1 MFYFNKNIQN
11 IFIINGYS
19 NRSKVKDFVNFL
31 STIPEEE
38 KLKNMALYTVG
49 RNDATNLAKEYSD
62 IYENAI
68 IYSVGGDGTLNEV
81 INGINP
87 NSKLAIIPLGT
98 GNDFYR
104 VYKEIQGTQKID
116 LGIVNN
122 KKFINIASIGL
133 DAEVANK
140 ANYYKCKNK
149 FKNFEYYAGIIDSL
163 IKNPNYDT
171 SLGNI
176 TLLAICNGKYYGNNV
191 PINPNYNLKDGEFE
205 VYKASKLKR
214 LEFLKLFLKIYKGN
228 HFDNDLVDYFKTDNL
243 QVTSEKSIVCNVDGE
258 IIHSNEFNFKV
269 IKGGITLTN
278 DTPEYIKKY
287 VLNINNKLY

>member
-11 IFIINGYS
+11 IFIINGQIS
-19 NRSKVKDFVNFL
+19 RNKIRAFGNFL
-31 STIPEEE
+31 STISEEE
-38 KLKNMALYTVG
+38 KLKNLVLYTVG
-49 RNDATNLAKEYSD
+49 RNDAKRLAKEYSN
-62 IYENAI
+62 IYKNAI

-87 NSKLAIIPLGT
+87 NCKLAIIPLGT

-122 KKFINIASIGL
+122 KKFINIASIGV

-140 ANYYKCKNK
+140 ANYYKCKGK

-163 IKNPNYDT
+163 IKNPNYNT

-176 TLLAICNGKYYGNNV
+176 TLLAVCNGKYYGNNV
-191 PINPNYNLKDGEFE
+191 PINPNYNLSDGEFE

-214 LEFLKLFLKIYKGN
+214 LEFLKLFLKIYQGN

-243 QVTSEKSIVCNVDGE
+243 QVISDKSIVCNVDGE
-258 IIHSNEFNFKV
+258 IIYSNEFNFNV
-269 IKGGITLTN
+269 IKDGITLTN
-278 DTPEYIKKY
+278 DTPGYIKRY
-287 VLNINNKLY
+287 VLNINNK

>member
-11 IFIINGYS
+11 IFIINGQIS
-19 NRSKVKDFVNFL
+19 RNKIRAFGNFL
-31 STIPEEE
+31 STISEEE
-38 KLKNMALYTVG
+38 KLKNLVLYTVG
-49 RNDATNLAKEYSD
+49 RNDAKRLAKEYSN
-62 IYENAI
+62 IYKNAI

-81 INGINP
+81 INGINS
-87 NSKLAIIPLGT
+87 NCKLAIIPLGT

-140 ANYYKCKNK
+140 ANYYKCKGK

-163 IKNPNYDT
+163 IKNPNYNT

-205 VYKASKLKR
+205 VYKANKLKR
-214 LEFLKLFLKIYKGN
+214 LEFLKLFLKIYQGN

-243 QVTSEKSIVCNVDGE
+243 QVISDKSIVCNVDGE
-258 IIHSNEFNFKV
+258 IIYSNEFNFNV
-269 IKGGITLTN
+269 IKDGITLTN

-287 VLNINNKLY
+287 VLNINNK

>member
-1 MFYFNKNIQN
+1 MFYFNKSIQN
-11 IFIINGYS
+11 IFIVNNQT
-19 NRSKVKDFVNFL
+19 NRNKIRDFGNFL
-31 STIPEEE
+31 STISEEE
-38 KLKNMALYTVG
+38 KLKNLVLYTVG
-49 RNDATNLAKEYSD
+49 RNDAKRLAKEYSN
-62 IYENAI
+62 IYKNAI

-87 NSKLAIIPLGT
+87 NCKLAIIPLGT

-122 KKFINIASIGL
+122 KKFINIASIGV

-140 ANYYKCKNK
+140 ANYYKCKGK

-163 IKNPNYDT
+163 IKNPNYNT

-176 TLLAICNGKYYGNNV
+176 TLLAVCNGKYYGNNV
-191 PINPNYNLKDGEFE
+191 PINPNYNLSDGEFE

-214 LEFLKLFLKIYKGN
+214 LEFLKLFLKIYQGN

-243 QVTSEKSIVCNVDGE
+243 QVISDKSIVCNVDGE
-258 IIHSNEFNFKV
+258 IIYSNEFNFNV
-269 IKGGITLTN
+269 IKDGITLTN

-287 VLNINNKLY
+287 VLNINNK

>member
-1 MFYFNKNIQN
+1 MFYFNKSIQN
-11 IFIINGYS
+11 IFIVNNQT
-19 NRSKVKDFVNFL
+19 NRNKIRDFGNFL
-31 STIPEEE
+31 STISEEE
-38 KLKNMALYTVG
+38 KLKNLVLYTVG
-49 RNDATNLAKEYSD
+49 RNDAKRLAKEYSN
-62 IYENAI
+62 IYKNAI

-87 NSKLAIIPLGT
+87 NCKLAIIPLGT

-122 KKFINIASIGL
+122 KKFINIASIGV

-140 ANYYKCKNK
+140 ANYYKCKGK

-163 IKNPNYDT
+163 IKNPNYNT

-176 TLLAICNGKYYGNNV
+176 TLLAVCNGKYYGNNV
-191 PINPNYNLKDGEFE
+191 PINPNYNLNDGKFE

-214 LEFLKLFLKIYKGN
+214 LEFLKLFLKIYQGN

-243 QVTSEKSIVCNVDGE
+243 QVISDKSIVCNVDGE
-258 IIHSNEFNFKV
+258 IIYSNEFNFNV
-269 IKGGITLTN
+269 IKDGITLTN

-287 VLNINNKLY
+287 VLNINNK

>member
-11 IFIINGYS
+11 IFIINGQIS
-19 NRSKVKDFVNFL
+19 RNKIRAFGNFL
-31 STIPEEE
+31 STISEEE
-38 KLKNMALYTVG
+38 KLKNLVLYTVG
-49 RNDATNLAKEYSD
+49 RNDAKRLAKEYSN
-62 IYENAI
+62 IYKNAI

-87 NSKLAIIPLGT
+87 NCKLAIIPLGT
-98 GNDFYR
+98 GNNFYR
-104 VYKEIQGTQKID
+104 VYKEIEGTQKID

-140 ANYYKCKNK
+140 ANYYKCKGK

-163 IKNPNYDT
+163 IKNPNYNT

-191 PINPNYNLKDGEFE
+191 PINPNYNLSDGEFE

-214 LEFLKLFLKIYKGN
+214 LEFLKLFLKIYQGN

-243 QVTSEKSIVCNVDGE
+243 QVISDKSIVCNVDGE
-258 IIHSNEFNFKV
+258 IIYSNEFNFNV
-269 IKGGITLTN
+269 IKDGITLTN

-287 VLNINNKLY
+287 VLNINNK

>member
-11 IFIINGYS
+11 IFIINSQISRNKIRAFG
-19 NRSKVKDFVNFL
+19 NFL
-31 STIPEEE
+31 STISEEE
-38 KLKNMALYTVG
+38 KLKNLVLYTVG
-49 RNDATNLAKEYSD
+49 RNDAKRLAKEYSN
-62 IYENAI
+62 IYKNAI

-87 NSKLAIIPLGT
+87 NCKLAIIPLGT
-98 GNDFYR
+98 GNNFYR
-104 VYKEIQGTQKID
+104 VYKEIEGTQKID

-140 ANYYKCKNK
+140 ANYYKCKGK

-163 IKNPNYDT
+163 IKNPNYNT

-176 TLLAICNGKYYGNNV
+176 TLLAVCNGKYYGNNV
-191 PINPNYNLKDGEFE
+191 PINPNYNLSDGEFE

-214 LEFLKLFLKIYKGN
+214 LEFLKLFLKIYQGN

-243 QVTSEKSIVCNVDGE
+243 QVISDKSIVCNVDGE
-258 IIHSNEFNFKV
+258 IIYSNEFNFNV
-269 IKGGITLTN
+269 IKDGITLTN

-287 VLNINNKLY
+287 VLNINNK

>member
-11 IFIINGYS
+11 IFIINSQISRNKIRAFG
-19 NRSKVKDFVNFL
+19 NFL
-31 STIPEEE
+31 STISEEE
-38 KLKNMALYTVG
+38 KLKNLVLYTVG
-49 RNDATNLAKEYSD
+49 RNDAKRLAKEYSN
-62 IYENAI
+62 IYKNAI

-87 NSKLAIIPLGT
+87 NCKLAIIPLGT
-98 GNDFYR
+98 GNNFYR
-104 VYKEIQGTQKID
+104 VYKEIEGTQKID

-122 KKFINIASIGL
+122 KKFINIASIGV

-140 ANYYKCKNK
+140 ANYYKCKGK

-163 IKNPNYDT
+163 IKNPNYNT

-176 TLLAICNGKYYGNNV
+176 TLLAVCNGKYYGNNV
-191 PINPNYNLKDGEFE
+191 PINPNYNLSDGEFE

-214 LEFLKLFLKIYKGN
+214 LEFLKLFLKIYQGN

-243 QVTSEKSIVCNVDGE
+243 QVISDKSIVCNVDGE
-258 IIHSNEFNFKV
+258 IIYSNEFNFNV
-269 IKGGITLTN
+269 IKDGITLTN

-287 VLNINNKLY
+287 VLNINNK

>member
-11 IFIINGYS
+11 IFIINGQIS
-19 NRSKVKDFVNFL
+19 RNKIRAFGNFL
-31 STIPEEE
+31 STISEEE
-38 KLKNMALYTVG
+38 KLKNLVLYTVG
-49 RNDATNLAKEYSD
+49 RNDAKRLAKEYSN
-62 IYENAI
+62 IYKNAI

-87 NSKLAIIPLGT
+87 NCKLAIIPLGT

-122 KKFINIASIGL
+122 KKFINIASIGV

-140 ANYYKCKNK
+140 ANYYKCKGK

-163 IKNPNYDT
+163 IKNPNYNT

-176 TLLAICNGKYYGNNV
+176 TLLAVCNGKYYGNNV

-205 VYKASKLKR
+205 VYKANKLKR
-214 LEFLKLFLKIYKGN
+214 LEFLKLFLKIYQGN
-228 HFDNDLVDYFKTDNL
+228 HFDNNLVDYFKTDNL
-243 QVTSEKSIVCNVDGE
+243 QVISDKSIVCNVDGE
-258 IIHSNEFNFKV
+258 IIYSNEFNFNV
-269 IKGGITLTN
+269 IKDGITLTN

-287 VLNINNKLY
+287 VLNINNK

>member
-11 IFIINGYS
+11 IFIINSQISRNKIRAFG
-19 NRSKVKDFVNFL
+19 NFL
-31 STIPEEE
+31 STISEEE
-38 KLKNMALYTVG
+38 KLKNLVLYTVG
-49 RNDATNLAKEYSD
+49 RNDAKRLAKEYSN
-62 IYENAI
+62 IYKNAI

-87 NSKLAIIPLGT
+87 NCKLAIIPLGT

-122 KKFINIASIGL
+122 KKFINIASIGV

-140 ANYYKCKNK
+140 ANYYKCKGK

-163 IKNPNYDT
+163 IKNPNYNT

-176 TLLAICNGKYYGNNV
+176 TLLAVCNGKYYGNNV
-191 PINPNYNLKDGEFE
+191 PINPNYNLSDGEFE

-214 LEFLKLFLKIYKGN
+214 LEFLKLFLKIYQGN

-243 QVTSEKSIVCNVDGE
+243 QVISDKSIVCNVDGE
-258 IIHSNEFNFKV
+258 IIYSNEFNFNV
-269 IKGGITLTN
+269 IKDGITLTN

-287 VLNINNKLY
+287 VLNINNK

>member
-1 MFYFNKNIQN
+1 MFYFNKSIQN
-11 IFIINGYS
+11 IFIVNNQT
-19 NRSKVKDFVNFL
+19 NRNKIRDFDNFL

-38 KLKNMALYTVG
+38 KFKNLVLYTVG
-49 RNDATNLAKEYSD
+49 RTDATNLAKEYSN
-62 IYENAI
+62 IYKNAI

-87 NSKLAIIPLGT
+87 NCKLAIIPLGT

-122 KKFINIASIGL
+122 KKFINIASIGV

-140 ANYYKCKNK
+140 ANYYKCKGN

-163 IKNPNYDT
+163 IKNPNYNT

-176 TLLAICNGKYYGNNV
+176 TLLAVCNGKYYGNNV

-205 VYKASKLKR
+205 VYKANKLKR
-214 LEFLKLFLKIYKGN
+214 LEFLKLFLKIYQGN

-243 QVTSEKSIVCNVDGE
+243 QVISDKSIVCNVDGE
-258 IIHSNEFNFKV
+258 IIYSNEFNFNV
-269 IKGGITLTN
+269 IKDGITLTN

-287 VLNINNKLY
+287 VLNINNK

>member
-1 MFYFNKNIQN
+1 MFYFNKSIQN
-11 IFIINGYS
+11 IFIVNNQT
-19 NRSKVKDFVNFL
+19 NRNKIRDFDNFL

-38 KLKNMALYTVG
+38 KLKNLVLYTVG
-49 RNDATNLAKEYSD
+49 RTDATNLAKEYSN
-62 IYENAI
+62 IYKNAI

-87 NSKLAIIPLGT
+87 NCKLAIIPLGT

-122 KKFINIASIGL
+122 KKFINIASIGV

-140 ANYYKCKNK
+140 ANYYKCKGK

-163 IKNPNYDT
+163 IKNPNYNT

-176 TLLAICNGKYYGNNV
+176 ILLAVCNGKYYGNNV

-205 VYKASKLKR
+205 VYKANKLKR
-214 LEFLKLFLKIYKGN
+214 LEFLKLFLKIYQGN

-243 QVTSEKSIVCNVDGE
+243 QVISDKSIICNVDGE
-258 IIHSNEFNFKV
+258 IIYSNEFNFNV
-269 IKGGITLTN
+269 IKDGITLTN

-287 VLNINNKLY
+287 VLNINNK

>member
-11 IFIINGYS
+11 IFIINGQIS
-19 NRSKVKDFVNFL
+19 RNKIRAFGNFL
-31 STIPEEE
+31 STISEEE
-38 KLKNMALYTVG
+38 KLKNLVLYTVG
-49 RNDATNLAKEYSD
+49 RNDAKRLAKEYSN
-62 IYENAI
+62 IYKNAI

-87 NSKLAIIPLGT
+87 NCKLAIIPLGT

-140 ANYYKCKNK
+140 ANYYKCKGK

-163 IKNPNYDT
+163 IKNSSYDT

-191 PINPNYNLKDGEFE
+191 PINPNYNLSDGEFE

-214 LEFLKLFLKIYKGN
+214 LEFLKLFLKIYQGN

-243 QVTSEKSIVCNVDGE
+243 QVISDKSIVCNVDGE
-258 IIHSNEFNFKV
+258 IIYSNEFNFNV
-269 IKGGITLTN
+269 IKDGITLTN

-287 VLNINNKLY
+287 VLNINNK

>member
-1 MFYFNKNIQN
+1 MFYFNKSIQN
-11 IFIINGYS
+11 IFIVNNQT
-19 NRSKVKDFVNFL
+19 NRNKIRDFDNFL

-38 KLKNMALYTVG
+38 KLKNLVLYTVG
-49 RNDATNLAKEYSD
+49 RTDATNLAKEYSD
-62 IYENAI
+62 IYKNAI

-104 VYKEIQGTQKID
+104 VYKEIEGTQKID

-140 ANYYKCKNK
+140 ANYYKCKGK

-163 IKNPNYDT
+163 IKNPNYNT

-176 TLLAICNGKYYGNNV
+176 TLLAVCNGKYYGNNV
-191 PINPNYNLKDGEFE
+191 PINPNYNLNDGKFE

-214 LEFLKLFLKIYKGN
+214 LEFLKLFLKIYQGN
-228 HFDNDLVDYFKTDNL
+228 HFNNDLVDYFKADNL
-243 QVTSEKSIVCNVDGE
+243 QVTSDKSIVCNVDGE
-258 IIHSNEFNFKV
+258 IIYSTEFNFNV
-269 IKGGITLTN
+269 IKDGITLTN

-287 VLNINNKLY
+287 VLNINNK

>member
-11 IFIINGYS
+11 IFIINSQISRNKIRAFG
-19 NRSKVKDFVNFL
+19 NFL
-31 STIPEEE
+31 STISEEE
-38 KLKNMALYTVG
+38 KLKNLVLYTVG
-49 RNDATNLAKEYSD
+49 RNDAKRLAKEYSN
-62 IYENAI
+62 IYKNAI

-87 NSKLAIIPLGT
+87 NCKLAIIPLGT

-122 KKFINIASIGL
+122 KKFINIASIGV

-140 ANYYKCKNK
+140 ANYYKCKGK

-163 IKNPNYDT
+163 IKNPNYNT

-176 TLLAICNGKYYGNNV
+176 TLLAVCNGKYYGNNV
-191 PINPNYNLKDGEFE
+191 PINPNYNLSDGEFE

-214 LEFLKLFLKIYKGN
+214 LEFLKLFLKIYQGN

-243 QVTSEKSIVCNVDGE
+243 QVISDKFIVCNVDGE
-258 IIHSNEFNFKV
+258 IIYSNEFNFNV
-269 IKGGITLTN
+269 IKDGITLTN

-287 VLNINNKLY
+287 VLNINNK

>member
-49 RNDATNLAKEYSD
+49 RNDAKRLAKEYSN
-62 IYENAI
+62 IYKNAI

-87 NSKLAIIPLGT
+87 NCKLAIIPLGT

-104 VYKEIQGTQKID
+104 VYKEIEGTQKID

-122 KKFINIASIGL
+122 KKFINIASIGV

-140 ANYYKCKNK
+140 ANYYKCKGK

-163 IKNPNYDT
+163 IKNPNYNT

-176 TLLAICNGKYYGNNV
+176 TLLAVCNGKYYGNNV
-191 PINPNYNLKDGEFE
+191 PINPNYNLSDGEFE

-214 LEFLKLFLKIYKGN
+214 LEFLKLFLKIYQGN
-228 HFDNDLVDYFKTDNL
+228 HFDNDLVDFFKTDNL
-243 QVTSEKSIVCNVDGE
+243 QVISDKSIVCNVDGE
-258 IIHSNEFNFKV
+258 IIYSNEFNFNV
-269 IKGGITLTN
+269 IKDGITLTN

-287 VLNINNKLY
+287 VLNINNK

>member
-11 IFIINGYS
+11 IFIINGQIS
-19 NRSKVKDFVNFL
+19 RNKIRAFGNFL
-31 STIPEEE
+31 STISEEE
-38 KLKNMALYTVG
+38 KLKNLVLYTVG
-49 RNDATNLAKEYSD
+49 RNDAKRLAKEYSN
-62 IYENAI
+62 IYKNAI

-81 INGINP
+81 INGINS
-87 NSKLAIIPLGT
+87 NCKLAIIPLGT

-140 ANYYKCKNK
+140 ANYYKCKGK

-163 IKNPNYDT
+163 IKNSSYDT

-205 VYKASKLKR
+205 VYKANKLKR
-214 LEFLKLFLKIYKGN
+214 LEFLKLFLKIYQGN

-243 QVTSEKSIVCNVDGE
+243 QVISDKSIVCNVDGE
-258 IIHSNEFNFKV
+258 IIYSNEFNFNV
-269 IKGGITLTN
+269 IKDGITLTN

-287 VLNINNKLY
+287 VLNINNK

>member
-11 IFIINGYS
+11 IFIVNS
-19 NRSKVKDFVNFL
+19 QANRNKIRDFGNFL

-38 KLKNMALYTVG
+38 KLKNLVLYTVG
-49 RNDATNLAKEYSD
+49 RNDAKRLAKEYSN
-62 IYENAI
+62 IYDNVI

-87 NSKLAIIPLGT
+87 NCKLAIIPLGT

-140 ANYYKCKNK
+140 ANYYKCKGK

-163 IKNPNYDT
+163 IKNPNYNT

-176 TLLAICNGKYYGNNV
+176 TLLAVCNGKYYGNNV
-191 PINPNYNLKDGEFE
+191 PINPNYNLSDGEFE

-214 LEFLKLFLKIYKGN
+214 LEFLKLFLKIYQGN
-228 HFDNDLVDYFKTDNL
+228 HFDNDLVDYFKANNL
-243 QVTSEKSIVCNVDGE
+243 QVTSKKPIVCNVDGE
-258 IIHSNEFNFKV
+258 IIYSNEFNFNV
-269 IKGGITLTN
+269 IKDGITLTN

-287 VLNINNKLY
+287 VLNIKNK

>member
-1 MFYFNKNIQN
+1 MFYFNKSIQN
-11 IFIINGYS
+11 IFIVNNQT
-19 NRSKVKDFVNFL
+19 NRNKIRDFDNFL

-38 KLKNMALYTVG
+38 KLKNLVLYTVG
-49 RNDATNLAKEYSD
+49 RTDATNLAKEYSN
-62 IYENAI
+62 IYKNAI

-87 NSKLAIIPLGT
+87 NCKLAIIPLGT

-122 KKFINIASIGL
+122 KKFINKASIGV

-140 ANYYKCKNK
+140 ANYYKCKGK

-163 IKNPNYDT
+163 IKNPNYNT

-176 TLLAICNGKYYGNNV
+176 TLLAVCNGKYYGNNV

-205 VYKASKLKR
+205 VYKANKLKR
-214 LEFLKLFLKIYKGN
+214 LEFLKLFLKIYQGN

-243 QVTSEKSIVCNVDGE
+243 QVISDKSIVCNVDGE
-258 IIHSNEFNFKV
+258 IIYSNEFNFNV
-269 IKGGITLTN
+269 IKDGITLTN

-287 VLNINNKLY
+287 VLNINNK

>member
-19 NRSKVKDFVNFL
+19 NRNKVKDFVNFL

-49 RNDATNLAKEYSD
+49 RNDAKRLAKEYSD

-163 IKNPNYDT
+163 IKNPSYDT

-287 VLNINNKLY
+287 VLNINNK

>member
-1 MFYFNKNIQN
+1 MFYFNKSIQN
-11 IFIINGYS
+11 IFIVNNQT
-19 NRSKVKDFVNFL
+19 NRNKIRDFDNFL

-38 KLKNMALYTVG
+38 KLKNLVLYTVG
-49 RNDATNLAKEYSD
+49 RTDAKRLAKEYSN
-62 IYENAI
+62 IYKNAI

-87 NSKLAIIPLGT
+87 NCKLAIIPLGT

-122 KKFINIASIGL
+122 KKFINIASIGV

-140 ANYYKCKNK
+140 ANYYKCKGK

-163 IKNPNYDT
+163 IKNPNYNT

-176 TLLAICNGKYYGNNV
+176 TLLAVCNGKYYGNNV

-205 VYKASKLKR
+205 VYKANKLKR
-214 LEFLKLFLKIYKGN
+214 LEFLKLFLKIYQGN

-243 QVTSEKSIVCNVDGE
+243 QVISDKSIVCNVDGE
-258 IIHSNEFNFKV
+258 IIYSNEFNFNV
-269 IKGGITLTN
+269 IKDGITLTN

-287 VLNINNKLY
+287 VLNINNK

>member
-11 IFIINGYS
+11 IFIINGQIS
-19 NRSKVKDFVNFL
+19 RNKIRAFGNFL
-31 STIPEEE
+31 STISEEE
-38 KLKNMALYTVG
+38 KLKNLVLYTVG

-116 LGIVNN
+116 LGIVND
-122 KKFINIASIGL
+122 KKFINIASVGL

-140 ANYYKCKNK
+140 ANYYKCQNK

-163 IKNPNYDT
+163 IKNPNYNT

-214 LEFLKLFLKIYKGN
+214 LEFLKLFLKIYQGN

-243 QVTSEKSIVCNVDGE
+243 QITSEKSIVCNVDGE
-258 IIHSNEFNFKV
+258 IIHSNEFNFNV

-287 VLNINNKLY
+287 VLNINNK

>member
-11 IFIINGYS
+11 IFIINSQISRNKIRAFG
-19 NRSKVKDFVNFL
+19 NFL
-31 STIPEEE
+31 STISEEE
-38 KLKNMALYTVG
+38 KLKNLVLYTVG
-49 RNDATNLAKEYSD
+49 RNDAKRLAKEYSN
-62 IYENAI
+62 IYKNAI

-87 NSKLAIIPLGT
+87 NCKLAIIPLGT

-140 ANYYKCKNK
+140 ANYYKCKGK

-163 IKNPNYDT
+163 IKNPNYNT

-214 LEFLKLFLKIYKGN
+214 LEFLKLFLKIYQGN

-243 QVTSEKSIVCNVDGE
+243 QVISDKSIVCNVDGE
-258 IIHSNEFNFKV
+258 IIYSNEFNFNV
-269 IKGGITLTN
+269 IKDGITLTN

-287 VLNINNKLY
+287 VLNINNK

>member
-11 IFIINGYS
+11 IFIINGQIS
-19 NRSKVKDFVNFL
+19 RNKIRAFGNFL
-31 STIPEEE
+31 STISEEE
-38 KLKNMALYTVG
+38 KLKNLVLYTVG
-49 RNDATNLAKEYSD
+49 RNDAKRLAKEYSN
-62 IYENAI
+62 IYKNAI

-87 NSKLAIIPLGT
+87 NCKLAIIPLGT

-122 KKFINIASIGL
+122 KKFINIASIGV

-140 ANYYKCKNK
+140 ANYYKCKGK

-163 IKNPNYDT
+163 IKNPNYNT

-176 TLLAICNGKYYGNNV
+176 TLLAVCNGKYYGNNV
-191 PINPNYNLKDGEFE
+191 PINPNYNLSDGEFE

-214 LEFLKLFLKIYKGN
+214 LEFLKLFLKIYQGN

-243 QVTSEKSIVCNVDGE
+243 QVISDKSIVCNIDGE
-258 IIHSNEFNFKV
+258 IIYSNEFNFNV
-269 IKGGITLTN
+269 IKDGITLTN

-287 VLNINNKLY
+287 VLNINNK

>member
-1 MFYFNKNIQN
+1 MFYFNKSIQN
-11 IFIINGYS
+11 IFIVNNQT
-19 NRSKVKDFVNFL
+19 NRNKIRDFDNFL

-38 KLKNMALYTVG
+38 KLKNLVLYTVG
-49 RNDATNLAKEYSD
+49 RTDATNLAKEYSN
-62 IYENAI
+62 IYKNAI

-87 NSKLAIIPLGT
+87 NCKLAIIPLGT

-122 KKFINIASIGL
+122 KKFINIASIGV

-140 ANYYKCKNK
+140 ANYYKCKGK

-163 IKNPNYDT
+163 IKNPNYNT

-176 TLLAICNGKYYGNNV
+176 TLLAVCNG
-191 PINPNYNLKDGEFE
+191 
-205 VYKASKLKR
+205 
-214 LEFLKLFLKIYKGN
+214 
-228 HFDNDLVDYFKTDNL
+228 
-243 QVTSEKSIVCNVDGE
+243 
-258 IIHSNEFNFKV
+258 
-269 IKGGITLTN
+269 
-278 DTPEYIKKY
+278 
-287 VLNINNKLY
+287 

>member
-1 MFYFNKNIQN
+1 MFYFNKSIQN
-11 IFIINGYS
+11 IFIVNNQT
-19 NRSKVKDFVNFL
+19 NRNKIRDFDNFL

-38 KLKNMALYTVG
+38 KLKNLVLYTVG
-49 RNDATNLAKEYSD
+49 RTDATNLAKEYSN
-62 IYENAI
+62 IYKNAI

-87 NSKLAIIPLGT
+87 NCKLAIIPLGT

-122 KKFINIASIGL
+122 KKFINIASIGV

-140 ANYYKCKNK
+140 ANYYKCKGK

-163 IKNPNYDT
+163 IKNPNYNT

-176 TLLAICNGKYYGNNV
+176 TLLAVCNGKYYGNNV
-191 PINPNYNLKDGEFE
+191 PINPNYNLSDGEFE

-214 LEFLKLFLKIYKGN
+214 LEFLKLFLKIYQGN

-243 QVTSEKSIVCNVDGE
+243 QVISDKSIVCNVDGE
-258 IIHSNEFNFKV
+258 IIYSNEFNFNV
-269 IKGGITLTN
+269 IKDGITLTN

-287 VLNINNKLY
+287 VLNINNK

>member
-163 IKNPNYDT
+163 IKNPSYDT

-191 PINPNYNLKDGEFE
+191 PINPNYNLKDGEIE
-205 VYKASKLKR
+205 VYKANKLKR
-214 LEFLKLFLKIYKGN
+214 LEFLKLFLKIYQGN

-243 QVTSEKSIVCNVDGE
+243 QVISDKSIVCNVDGE
-258 IIHSNEFNFKV
+258 IIYSNEFNFNV

-287 VLNINNKLY
+287 VLNINNK

>member
-11 IFIINGYS
+11 IFIINGQIS
-19 NRSKVKDFVNFL
+19 RNKIRAFGNFL
-31 STIPEEE
+31 STISEEE
-38 KLKNMALYTVG
+38 KLKNLVLYTVG
-49 RNDATNLAKEYSD
+49 RNDAKRLAKEYSN
-62 IYENAI
+62 IYKNAI

-81 INGINP
+81 INGINS
-87 NSKLAIIPLGT
+87 NCKLAIIPLGT

-140 ANYYKCKNK
+140 ANYYKCKGK

-163 IKNPNYDT
+163 IKNPNYNT

-214 LEFLKLFLKIYKGN
+214 LEFLKLFLKIYQGN

-243 QVTSEKSIVCNVDGE
+243 QVISDKSIVCNVDGE
-258 IIHSNEFNFKV
+258 IIYSNEFNFNV
-269 IKGGITLTN
+269 IKDGITLTN

-287 VLNINNKLY
+287 VLNINNK

>member
-11 IFIINGYS
+11 IFIINS
-19 NRSKVKDFVNFL
+19 QANRNKIRDFGDFL

-38 KLKNMALYTVG
+38 KLKNLVLYTVG
-49 RNDATNLAKEYSD
+49 RNDAKRLAKEYSN
-62 IYENAI
+62 IYDNVI

-87 NSKLAIIPLGT
+87 NCKLAIIPLGT

-104 VYKEIQGTQKID
+104 VYKEIEGTQKID

-140 ANYYKCKNK
+140 ANYYKCKGK

-163 IKNPNYDT
+163 IKNPNYNT

-176 TLLAICNGKYYGNNV
+176 TLLAVCNGKYYGNNV
-191 PINPNYNLKDGEFE
+191 PINPNYNLSDGEFE

-214 LEFLKLFLKIYKGN
+214 LEFLKLFLKIYQGN
-228 HFDNDLVDYFKTDNL
+228 HFDNDLVDYFKADNL
-243 QVTSEKSIVCNVDGE
+243 QVTSRKPIVCNVDGE
-258 IIHSNEFNFKV
+258 IIYSNEFNFNV
-269 IKGGITLTN
+269 IKDGITLTN

-287 VLNINNKLY
+287 VLNIKNK

>member
-11 IFIINGYS
+11 IFIINGQIS
-19 NRSKVKDFVNFL
+19 RNKIRAFGNFL
-31 STIPEEE
+31 STISEEE
-38 KLKNMALYTVG
+38 KLKNLVLYTVG
-49 RNDATNLAKEYSD
+49 RNDAKRLAKEYSN
-62 IYENAI
+62 IYKNAI

-87 NSKLAIIPLGT
+87 NCKLAIIPLGT

-104 VYKEIQGTQKID
+104 VYKEIEGTQKID

-122 KKFINIASIGL
+122 KKFINIASIGV

-140 ANYYKCKNK
+140 ANYYKCKGK

-163 IKNPNYDT
+163 IKNPNYNT

-176 TLLAICNGKYYGNNV
+176 TLLAVCNGKYYGNNV
-191 PINPNYNLKDGEFE
+191 PINPNYNLSDGEFE

-214 LEFLKLFLKIYKGN
+214 LEFLKLFLKIYQGN
-228 HFDNDLVDYFKTDNL
+228 HFDNDLVDFFKTDNL
-243 QVTSEKSIVCNVDGE
+243 QVISDKSIVCNVDGE
-258 IIHSNEFNFKV
+258 IIYSNEFNFNV
-269 IKGGITLTN
+269 IKDGITLTN

-287 VLNINNKLY
+287 VLNINNK

>member
-11 IFIINGYS
+11 IFIINGQIS
-19 NRSKVKDFVNFL
+19 RNKIRAFGNFL
-31 STIPEEE
+31 STISEEE
-38 KLKNMALYTVG
+38 KLKNLVLYTVG
-49 RNDATNLAKEYSD
+49 RNDAKRLAKEYSN
-62 IYENAI
+62 IYKNAI

-87 NSKLAIIPLGT
+87 NCKLAIIPLGT

-104 VYKEIQGTQKID
+104 VYKEIEGTQKID

-140 ANYYKCKNK
+140 ANYYKCKGK

-163 IKNPNYDT
+163 IKNPNYNT

-191 PINPNYNLKDGEFE
+191 PINPNYNLSDGEFE

-214 LEFLKLFLKIYKGN
+214 LEFLKLFLKIYQGN

-243 QVTSEKSIVCNVDGE
+243 QVISDKSIVCNVDGE
-258 IIHSNEFNFKV
+258 IIYSNEFNFNV
-269 IKGGITLTN
+269 IKDGITLTN

-287 VLNINNKLY
+287 VLNINNK

>member
-49 RNDATNLAKEYSD
+49 RNDAKRLAKEYSD
-62 IYENAI
+62 IYETAI

-87 NSKLAIIPLGT
+87 NCKLAIIPLGT

-122 KKFINIASIGL
+122 KKFINIASIGV

-140 ANYYKCKNK
+140 ANYYKCKGK

-163 IKNPNYDT
+163 IKNPNYNT

-176 TLLAICNGKYYGNNV
+176 TLLAVCNGKYYGNNV
-191 PINPNYNLKDGEFE
+191 PINPNYNLSDGEFE

-214 LEFLKLFLKIYKGN
+214 LEFLKLFLKIYQGN

-243 QVTSEKSIVCNVDGE
+243 QVISDKSIVCNVDGE
-258 IIHSNEFNFKV
+258 IIYSNEFNFNV
-269 IKGGITLTN
+269 IKDGITLTN

-287 VLNINNKLY
+287 VLNINNK

>member
-11 IFIINGYS
+11 IFIINSQISRNKIRAFG
-19 NRSKVKDFVNFL
+19 NFL
-31 STIPEEE
+31 STISEEE
-38 KLKNMALYTVG
+38 KLKNLVLYTVG
-49 RNDATNLAKEYSD
+49 RNDAKRLAKEYSN
-62 IYENAI
+62 IYKNAI

-87 NSKLAIIPLGT
+87 NCKLAIIPLGT
-98 GNDFYR
+98 GNNFYR
-104 VYKEIQGTQKID
+104 VYKEIEGTQKID

-140 ANYYKCKNK
+140 DNYYKCKGK

-163 IKNPNYDT
+163 IKNPNYNT

-176 TLLAICNGKYYGNNV
+176 TLLAVCNGKYYGNNV
-191 PINPNYNLKDGEFE
+191 PINPNYNLSDGEFE

-214 LEFLKLFLKIYKGN
+214 LEFLKLFLKIYQGN

-243 QVTSEKSIVCNVDGE
+243 QVISDKSIVCNVDGE
-258 IIHSNEFNFKV
+258 IIYSNEFNFNV
-269 IKGGITLTN
+269 IKDGITLTN

-287 VLNINNKLY
+287 VLNINNK

>member
-11 IFIINGYS
+11 IFIINGQIS
-19 NRSKVKDFVNFL
+19 RNKIRAFGNFL
-31 STIPEEE
+31 STISEEE
-38 KLKNMALYTVG
+38 KLKNLVLYTVG
-49 RNDATNLAKEYSD
+49 RNDAKRLAKEYSN
-62 IYENAI
+62 IYKNAI

-87 NSKLAIIPLGT
+87 NCKLAIIPLGT

-122 KKFINIASIGL
+122 KKFINIASIGV

-140 ANYYKCKNK
+140 ANYYKCKGK

-163 IKNPNYDT
+163 IKNPNYNT

-176 TLLAICNGKYYGNNV
+176 TLLAVCNGKYYGNNV
-191 PINPNYNLKDGEFE
+191 PINPNYNLSDGEFE

-214 LEFLKLFLKIYKGN
+214 LEFLKLFLKIYQGN

-243 QVTSEKSIVCNVDGE
+243 QVISDKSIVCNVDGE
-258 IIHSNEFNFKV
+258 IIYSNEFNFNV
-269 IKGGITLTN
+269 IKDGITLTN

-287 VLNINNKLY
+287 VLNINNK

>member
-1 MFYFNKNIQN
+1 MFYFNKSIQN
-11 IFIINGYS
+11 IFIVNNQT
-19 NRSKVKDFVNFL
+19 NRNKIRDFDNFL

-38 KLKNMALYTVG
+38 KLKNLVLYTVG
-49 RNDATNLAKEYSD
+49 RTDATNLAKEYSN
-62 IYENAI
+62 IYKNAI

-87 NSKLAIIPLGT
+87 NCKLAIIPLGT

-122 KKFINIASIGL
+122 KKFINIASIGV

-140 ANYYKCKNK
+140 ANYYKCKGK

-163 IKNPNYDT
+163 IKNPNYNT

-176 TLLAICNGKYYGNNV
+176 TLLAVCNGKYYGNNV

-205 VYKASKLKR
+205 VYKANKLKR
-214 LEFLKLFLKIYKGN
+214 LEFLKLFLKIYQGN

-243 QVTSEKSIVCNVDGE
+243 QVISDKSIVCNVDGE
-258 IIHSNEFNFKV
+258 IIYSNEFNFNV
-269 IKGGITLTN
+269 IKDGITLTN

-287 VLNINNKLY
+287 VLNINNK

>member
-11 IFIINGYS
+11 IFIINSQISRNKIRAFG
-19 NRSKVKDFVNFL
+19 NFL
-31 STIPEEE
+31 STISEEE
-38 KLKNMALYTVG
+38 KLKNLVLYTVG
-49 RNDATNLAKEYSD
+49 RNDAKRLAKEYSN
-62 IYENAI
+62 IYKNAI

-87 NSKLAIIPLGT
+87 NCKLAIIPLGT

-140 ANYYKCKNK
+140 ANYYKCKGK

-163 IKNPNYDT
+163 IKNSSYDT

-191 PINPNYNLKDGEFE
+191 PINPNYNLSDGEFE

-214 LEFLKLFLKIYKGN
+214 LEFLKLFLKIYQGN

-243 QVTSEKSIVCNVDGE
+243 QVISDKSIVCNVDGE
-258 IIHSNEFNFKV
+258 IIYSNEFNFNV
-269 IKGGITLTN
+269 IKDGITLTN

-287 VLNINNKLY
+287 VLNINNK

>member
-11 IFIINGYS
+11 IFIINGQIS
-19 NRSKVKDFVNFL
+19 RNKIRAFGNFL
-31 STIPEEE
+31 STISEEE
-38 KLKNMALYTVG
+38 KLKNLVLYTVG
-49 RNDATNLAKEYSD
+49 RNDAKRLAKEYSN
-62 IYENAI
+62 IYKNAI

-87 NSKLAIIPLGT
+87 NCKLAIIPLGT

-104 VYKEIQGTQKID
+104 VYKEIEGTQKID

-122 KKFINIASIGL
+122 KKFINIASIGV

-140 ANYYKCKNK
+140 ANYYKCKGK

-163 IKNPNYDT
+163 IKNPNYNT

-176 TLLAICNGKYYGNNV
+176 TLLAVCNGKYYGNNV
-191 PINPNYNLKDGEFE
+191 PINPNYNLSDGEFE

-214 LEFLKLFLKIYKGN
+214 LEFLKLFLKIYQGN

-243 QVTSEKSIVCNVDGE
+243 QVISDKSIVCNVDGE
-258 IIHSNEFNFKV
+258 IIYSNEFNFNV
-269 IKGGITLTN
+269 IKDGITLTN

-287 VLNINNKLY
+287 VLNINNK

>member
-11 IFIINGYS
+11 IFIINSQISRNKIRAFG
-19 NRSKVKDFVNFL
+19 NFL
-31 STIPEEE
+31 STISEEE
-38 KLKNMALYTVG
+38 KLKNLVLYTVG
-49 RNDATNLAKEYSD
+49 RNDAKRLAKEYSN
-62 IYENAI
+62 IYKNAI

-87 NSKLAIIPLGT
+87 NCKLAIIPLGT

-104 VYKEIQGTQKID
+104 VYKEIEGTQKID

-140 ANYYKCKNK
+140 ANYYKCKGK

-163 IKNPNYDT
+163 IKNPNYNT

-214 LEFLKLFLKIYKGN
+214 LEFLKLFLKIYQGN

-243 QVTSEKSIVCNVDGE
+243 QVISDKSIVCNVDGE
-258 IIHSNEFNFKV
+258 IIYSNEFNFNV
-269 IKGGITLTN
+269 IKDGITLTN

-287 VLNINNKLY
+287 VLNINNK